1 MSAPRVIRHQAAWR
15 RRVFDG
21 IDQVH
26 IDLWRTAKGEPR
38 EKCPTQHAKSDFT
51 KENARRNRGFRQLLL
66 ELQTDGEGVTK
77 KRNYRPTYRE
87 ITGKNLMDFEFASAD
102 GPPG

>member
-1 MSAPRVIRHQAAWR
+1 MFADDHDGSGDAGAEEQIRRKTACYQDAGPLGLKTA
-15 RRVFDG
+15 
-21 IDQVH
+21 
-26 IDLWRTAKGEPR
+26 RTE
-38 EKCPTQHAKSDFT
+38 HAKSDFT
-51 KENARRNRGFRQLLL
+51 KENTGQTRDFRQLLL
-66 ELQTDGEGVTK
+66 DIQTDGEGVTK